1 MIGILI
7 RSDGYAN
14 YLDGDHH
21 FTCIHISKQHA
32 VYLKYTQF
40 LFAKYTSIKLGEGL
54 KSNKGD

>member
-40 LFAKYTSIKLGEGL
+40 LFAKYTSIKLGGR
-54 KSNKGD
+54 N